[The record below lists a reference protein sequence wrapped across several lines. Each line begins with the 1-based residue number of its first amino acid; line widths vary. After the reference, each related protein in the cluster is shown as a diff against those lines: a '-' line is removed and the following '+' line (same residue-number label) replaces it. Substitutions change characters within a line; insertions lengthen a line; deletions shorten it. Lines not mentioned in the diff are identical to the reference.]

1 MAKTVDYRDLSGDYV
16 LVDVRT
22 KGEYEEATINGAV
35 NVPLFSD
42 EERALVG
49 TIYTRKSTDEAKRI
63 GVDIVSKKLPE
74 IYSKISE
81 LEKNHKEVVIFCAR
95 GGMRSA
101 SITDL
106 LCALGMRV
114 RRITGGYKGYRA
126 FINEELPKLN
136 EKVTYIV
143 LHGNTGVGKTEIL
156 KALRNDGY
164 DVLDLEGCANHR
176 GSILGSVGLGNCL
189 SQKQFESNI
198 YEELKAVKG
207 KYVFIEAES
216 RRIGRVLI
224 PDYIHQDMKNGIHI
238 FVDAPIDFR
247 TNLIIEEYTKEKAC
261 NEEICEALRGLK
273 KYIGEKKIEEYCSR
287 VECGDYVDVVK
298 ELMVNYYDPMY
309 MHSSDKYEY
318 ADKIMINSI
327 EDGVDRLS
335 SFVDKLNDESDIN
348 FPLETETFSNE
359 KL

>member
-1 MAKTVDYRDLSGDYV
+1 MSKTIDYRDLTGDYV

-22 KGEYEEATINGAV
+22 VGEYEEATINGAV
-35 NVPLFSD
+35 NIPLFTN

-49 TIYTRKSTDEAKRI
+49 TIYTRKSTDEAKKI

-74 IYSKISE
+74 IYAKIHE
-81 LEKNHKEVVIFCAR
+81 LEKEHKEVVIFCAR

-114 RRITGGYKGYRA
+114 KRITGGYKGYRA

-156 KALRNDGY
+156 KSLRADGY

-176 GSILGSVGLGNCL
+176 GSILGSVGLGSCL
-189 SQKQFESNI
+189 TQKQFESNI
-198 YEELKAVKG
+198 YEELKSVKG
-207 KYVFIEAES
+207 KYVFVEAES

-238 FVDAPIDFR
+238 FVDAPLDFR
-247 TNLIIEEYTKEKAC
+247 SKLIIDEYTKSKGC
-261 NEEICEALRGLK
+261 KEEICEALRGLK
-273 KYIGEKKIEEYCSR
+273 KYISEKSIEDYCEM
-287 VECGDYVDVVK
+287 VEAGDYEEVVK
-298 ELMVNYYDPMY
+298 ELMIKYYDPMY
-309 MHSSDKYEY
+309 MHSADKYNY
-318 ADKIMINSI
+318 SDKIMINSV
-327 EDGVDRLS
+327 EEGVSLLKA
-335 SFVDKLNDESDIN
+335 FM
-348 FPLETETFSNE
+348 E
-359 KL
+359 KLAEEEA